1 VIQKGLDSMYA
12 SHQNPTVAMILTAAL
27 LISGPVLAQSP
38 VSKGA
43 TYAIVNSNSG
53 KVADLAGGSM
63 AADATVLQYTYHATP
78 NQQWTAYPAGNGYW
92 EFANAKSGMCMSVG
106 GDHTSLGDAIV
117 QTTYIAK
124 PEQQWKLLPY
134 TDGTYYLVN
143 RVSGMVLDVSG
154 GATDDGAKIQQWTNG
169 AFKNQRWTLKPIA
182 SFKP

>member
-1 VIQKGLDSMYA
+1 
-12 SHQNPTVAMILTAAL
+12 
-27 LISGPVLAQSP
+27 
-38 VSKGA
+38 
-43 TYAIVNSNSG
+43 
-53 KVADLAGGSM
+53 
-63 AADATVLQYTYHATP
+63 
-78 NQQWTAYPAGNGYW
+78 
-92 EFANAKSGMCMSVG
+92 MSVG

-117 QTTYIAK
+117 QTPYIAK